1 MVVISILTWILLDM
15 AALKK
20 VLAGSSQIWSFFGK
34 NGLFLGIFGSLESLK
49 IFQHEKIG
57 ELMID
62 CGCMRYF

>member
-20 VLAGSSQIWSFFGK
+20 VLAGNSQIWSFFGK
-34 NGLFLGIFGSLESLK
+34 NGLFLGVFGSLESLK

-57 ELMID
+57 ESMID
-62 CGCMRYF
+62 CDCMRYF